1 MLPGLGRKLVGLKI
15 PWPCLEQA
23 LPDEL
28 KARRGE
34 RPPQSWGLLAY
45 LREQIAFKC
54 SLEHLFHGKL
64 LLC

>member
-1 MLPGLGRKLVGLKI
+1 MLPGFRGKQMSLKI
-15 PWPCLEQA
+15 LWPCLEQA
-23 LPDEL
+23 LPGEG
-28 KARRGE
+28 RG
-34 RPPQSWGLLAY
+34 PPQSWGLLAY